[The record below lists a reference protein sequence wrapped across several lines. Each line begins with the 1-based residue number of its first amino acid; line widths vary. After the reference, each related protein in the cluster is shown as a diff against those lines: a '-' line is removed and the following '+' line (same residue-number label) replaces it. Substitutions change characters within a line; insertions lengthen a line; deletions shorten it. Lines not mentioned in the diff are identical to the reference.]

1 VTTNANWHS
10 AYDANGETVV
20 QLFAVGSA
28 TNPNS
33 EWSFYNKPQ
42 PSVPKSIGD
51 YVFGGEG
58 ITHVTSYNCNSNP
71 KNRVSGHCILTIPD
85 ALTQCNSDPNC
96 GGIGVTTNADWHNAY
111 DASGETVVQLFAVG
125 TATTPNAEWNCFN
138 KNKQTVPKSI
148 GDYVF
153 GGEGITHVTSYN
165 CNSNPKNRVS
175 GHCILTIPDAL
186 TQCNSDPNCGGIGV
200 TTNADW
206 HNAYDAN
213 GETVVQLFAVGTA
226 TTPNAEWNS
235 FNKRQR
241 TVRKSI
247 GDYAFGGEG
256 INHVSSYNCNSN
268 PKNRVT
274 GYCILTIPDAVA
286 QCNSDANCGGYDVTT
301 NVDWHNAYDVNCQ
314 TVVQLFAL
322 GAATNPNIVLA
333 PRTRR
338 QSKLNDSVNTNI
350 DIKNVQP
357 LNLSPPLCEASL
369 EKSISNDIADEIN
382 RLDISEPSSPMLKP
396 PNDELTDLSFPF
408 QCDGSNNSSIKSDE
422 LPQPERLPQPL
433 PVALRDFYT
442 TVNNDVTID
451 RTKTDESYEV
461 ILQLKK
467 EKRSIMKKFNSEI
480 RKIREEIKK
489 LDRNLSE
496 LVENKNEQNEQ
507 LTQKINEHILEWNKN
522 NGNNKKKRKIVRGGI
537 NKRKQ
542 FSFN

>member
-1 VTTNANWHS
+1 MKNVIKKKLDNAWR
-10 AYDANGETVV
+10 
-20 QLFAVGSA
+20 
-28 TNPNS
+28 
-33 EWSFYNKPQ
+33 
-42 PSVPKSIGD
+42 SVIVDG
-51 YVFGGEG
+51 
-58 ITHVTSYNCNSNP
+58 NSNSINNTIRKHCQKLDKTP
-71 KNRVSGHCILTIPD
+71 RRSNRQKKPLVIED
-85 ALTQCNSDPNC
+85 
-96 GGIGVTTNADWHNAY
+96 
-111 DASGETVVQLFAVG
+111 
-125 TATTPNAEWNCFN
+125 
-138 KNKQTVPKSI
+138 
-148 GDYVF
+148 
-153 GGEGITHVTSYN
+153 
-165 CNSNPKNRVS
+165 
-175 GHCILTIPDAL
+175 
-186 TQCNSDPNCGGIGV
+186 
-200 TTNADW
+200 
-206 HNAYDAN
+206 
-213 GETVVQLFAVGTA
+213 
-226 TTPNAEWNS
+226 
-235 FNKRQR
+235 
-241 TVRKSI
+241 
-247 GDYAFGGEG
+247 
-256 INHVSSYNCNSN
+256 
-268 PKNRVT
+268 
-274 GYCILTIPDAVA
+274 
-286 QCNSDANCGGYDVTT
+286 
-301 NVDWHNAYDVNCQ
+301 
-314 TVVQLFAL
+314 
-322 GAATNPNIVLA
+322 IVLA